1 MKYVLKKDLNMSVFS
16 LGTVQLGTS
25 YGMVGK
31 TEKPSEEYA
40 YEILNAAMEHGV
52 NMIDTANNYGDSER
66 VIGSWLK
73 TYGGQKPIVVTKIGP
88 FDHSSE
94 ETLRADIR
102 KQAEKCLETLGL
114 ETVDI
119 MMAHNYSDYEK
130 SPEIVKEEFARIKE
144 KGIARLT
151 AISVYSDN
159 NYHDIARAG
168 FDAVQIPLNI
178 FDQSRIYDGS
188 IKAMADA
195 GMAIFTRSVFLQGLV
210 FMDPEKLMPH
220 MSFLKDTLVKFRTLA
235 KELDMAP
242 EVLAVS
248 FVLSVEGVSS
258 VVLGCQTPE
267 QIKAN
272 ADMVD
277 KARMLTKEEMAKIS
291 DVFKD
296 IDRKVI
302 DPRFWPNA

>member
-1 MKYVLKKDLNMSVFS
+1 MKYVKKKNLNMSIFS
-16 LGTVQLGTS
+16 LGTVQLGVD
-25 YGMVGK
+25 YGVVGK

-40 YEILNAAMEHGV
+40 HRILSAAMENGV
-52 NMIDTANNYGDSER
+52 NMLDTANNYGDSDR

-73 TYGGQKPIVVTKIGP
+73 TLKGEKPIIVTKIGP

-94 ETLRADIR
+94 EALRADIR
-102 KQAEKCLETLGL
+102 TQAEKCLETLGVDV
-114 ETVDI
+114 VDI

-130 SPEIVKEEFARIKE
+130 APEVIKEEFARIKE

-159 NYHDIARAG
+159 DYHDIARAG

-178 FDQSRIYDGS
+178 FDQERILDGG

-210 FMDPEKLMPH
+210 FMDPEKLLPN
-220 MSFLKDTLVKFRTLA
+220 MSFLKDTLVKFRSLA

-248 FVLSVEGVSS
+248 YVLSVEGVSS

-277 KARMLTKEEMAKIS
+277 KARHLTDEEMKKITEA
-291 DVFKD
+291 FKD
-296 IDRKVI
+296 IDRKII
-302 DPRFWPNA
+302 DPRCWPNA

>member
-1 MKYVLKKDLNMSVFS
+1 MKYVEKKNLNMSVFS
-16 LGTVQLGTS
+16 LGTVQLGVS

-40 YEILNAAMEHGV
+40 HEILNAAMKNGV
-52 NMIDTANNYGDSER
+52 NMLDTANNYGDSDR
-66 VIGSWLK
+66 VIGTWLK
-73 TYGGQKPIVVTKIGP
+73 TYEGERPIIVTKIGP
-88 FDHSSE
+88 FDHTSE
-94 ETLRADIR
+94 EILRADIR
-102 KQAEKCLETLGL
+102 RQADKCLETLGVDV
-114 ETVDI
+114 VDI

-130 SPEIVKEEFARIKE
+130 APDVIKEEFARIKE

-151 AISVYSDN
+151 AISIYSDN
-159 NYHDIARAG
+159 DYHDIARAG

-178 FDQSRIYDGS
+178 FDHARIDDGG

-210 FMDPEKLMPH
+210 FMDPEKLIPK
-220 MSFLKDTLVKFRTLA
+220 MSFLKDTLVKFRALA
-235 KELDMAP
+235 KEFDMAP
-242 EVLAVS
+242 EVLALS

-267 QIKAN
+267 QIQAN

-277 KARMLTKEEMAKIS
+277 KVRRLTEAELAKIS
-291 DVFKD
+291 EAFRE
-296 IDRKVI
+296 IDRRVI
-302 DPRFWPNA
+302 DPRAWPNA